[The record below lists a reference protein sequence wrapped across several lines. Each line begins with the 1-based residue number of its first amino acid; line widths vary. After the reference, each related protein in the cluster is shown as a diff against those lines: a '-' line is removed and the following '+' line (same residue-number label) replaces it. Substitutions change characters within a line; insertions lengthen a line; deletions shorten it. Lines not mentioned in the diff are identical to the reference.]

1 MWRVRSLVTAVLCL
15 CAMPVFADEPGKD
28 DKSREDAMFGDD
40 TPPPAK
46 DAPKTAAPAKADS
59 VNDAAASDLGD
70 ERMTGAAVENKE
82 LLEKDRTQIGGFFYT
97 RAGAGFNE
105 GTKISDLSLSNS
117 TLMDTYI
124 DSRPNDRLR
133 AFVRGRISY
142 NPLADVP
149 STTSGLAGPMMSAF
163 GTSTC
168 TGEVCPS
175 LVEAWT
181 KFDIARRVFV
191 TLGKQPVR
199 WGATRIWNPVDVV
212 NTQRRNPLALFDER
226 AGVPMLKLHAPFDN
240 FLRSNLYAIV
250 LVDNAVTL
258 DKLGFAG
265 RYEFLVGPAEI
276 GLSGLARPGSDP
288 KLGIDASSQVLDLD
302 VAAECGIVLAHGD
315 PRWQAAADISYTW
328 AYSEDDSL
336 AIGLEYFHNDQGV
349 PSADY
354 VAKQD
359 IAAINTAIASGSSSA
374 ATLPSFTFLYT
385 GRDYAALLAVL
396 TSPGN
401 WNDTS
406 FTLTGISN
414 LTDKSTTGQLIMST
428 LVLTDLSVQAFA
440 AVTNGD
446 GELGG
451 YVGALKARAG
461 DVQLKPV
468 ADALAGLHRPVAQAG
483 LALRLNY

>member
-1 MWRVRSLVTAVLCL
+1 MAALSLGALP
-15 CAMPVFADEPGKD
+15 AWAGEPAKD

-40 TPPPAK
+40 EPAAKPTPAVP
-46 DAPKTAAPAKADS
+46 
-59 VNDAAASDLGD
+59 AASAEPEAADLGD
-70 ERMTGAAVENKE
+70 ERMIGAAVENTE

-97 RAGAGFNE
+97 RGGAGYSE
-105 GTKISDLSLSNS
+105 GIKISDLSLSNS

-133 AFVRGRISY
+133 AFVRGRVFY
-142 NPLADVP
+142 NPLADMPTV
-149 STTSGLAGPMMSAF
+149 TGNLAGPTMNAF
-163 GTSTC
+163 GSSTC

-181 KFDIARRVFV
+181 KFDLARRVFV

-212 NTQRRNPLALFDER
+212 NTQRRNALALFDER
-226 AGVPMLKLHAPFDN
+226 AGVPMLKLHAPFDG
-240 FLRSNLYAIV
+240 FLRSNLYGIV
-250 LVDNAVTL
+250 LIDNAVML

-265 RYEFLVGPAEI
+265 RYEFLLGPAEI
-276 GLSGLARPGSDP
+276 GLSALARPGSDP
-288 KLGIDASSQVLDLD
+288 KVGIDASSSVLDLD
-302 VAAECGIVLAHGD
+302 VAAECGVILAHND
-315 PRWQAAADISYTW
+315 PRWQASANVSYTW
-328 AYSEDDSL
+328 AYAEDDNL
-336 AIGLEYFHNDQGV
+336 TIGLEYFHNDQGV

-354 VAKQD
+354 VARQNV
-359 IAAINTAIASGSSSA
+359 AAINQAITSGSTSG
-374 ATLPSFTFLYT
+374 ATLPAFTFLYT
-385 GRDYAALLAVL
+385 GRDYGALIAVL
-396 TSPGN
+396 TSPGS

-406 FTLTGISN
+406 VTLTGISN
-414 LTDKSTTGQLIMST
+414 LTDKSLTGQLILST
-428 LVLTDLSVQAFA
+428 LVLTNLSVQAFV

-461 DVQLKPV
+461 DVKLKPV
-468 ADALAGLHRPVAQAG
+468 AEALAGLHQPVGQAG